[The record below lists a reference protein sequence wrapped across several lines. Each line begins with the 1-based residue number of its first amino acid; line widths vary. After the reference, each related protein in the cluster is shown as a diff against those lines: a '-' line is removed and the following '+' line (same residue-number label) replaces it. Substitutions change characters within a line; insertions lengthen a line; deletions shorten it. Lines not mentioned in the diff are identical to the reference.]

1 MNKKLFI
8 NKTIEKLYQYNFVL
22 KNNNKQI
29 NDDKGKYIY
38 IIKSPDYN
46 NINPSFD
53 DILKIGKTIKYK
65 NRMSVHNSSNK
76 DNVLI
81 LYRVK
86 VDDSDV
92 VEQCLKALLK
102 KQMYNHKE
110 HYKIS
115 INDAVK
121 TINKCI
127 KLTKT
132 KKISEDKYYLDMIK
146 QNKLTKN
153 INEYGIQ
160 ILFETNKN
168 NNILSGGNINDN
180 YTNTIKYDDYI
191 FINDIHNIIF
201 NLF

>member
-1 MNKKLFI
+1 MFLYNI
-8 NKTIEKLYQYNFVL
+8 KTLY
-22 KNNNKQI
+22 
-29 NDDKGKYIY
+29 
-38 IIKSPDYN
+38 
-46 NINPSFD
+46 
-53 DILKIGKTIKYK
+53 
-65 NRMSVHNSSNK
+65 
-76 DNVLI
+76 NVLI

-102 KQMYNHKE
+102 KQMYNRKE

-127 KLTKT
+127 KLTKS

-153 INEYGIQ
+153 INEYGIE
-160 ILFETNKN
+160 ILFDSFEDMN
-168 NNILSGGNINDN
+168 NTKILLGGEDN
-180 YTNTIKYDDYI
+180 EKILNYDDLI
-191 FINDIHNIIF
+191 FVNKIHNIIL